1 MSNDFIF
8 YLLSTAR
15 TSRGKNNLEL
25 DESAEYFFDYDLISK
40 FASNASLVARRLDNH
55 RVFGQPRSQ
64 EGVVDHSLLWE
75 DERPWERG
83 WCLVTRDRAEKRK
96 WLRQC
101 PAASNVGSSA
111 PSFKLES
118 LSMQR
123 F

>member
-64 EGVVDHSLLWE
+64 EGVVDYSLLWE

-83 WCLVTRDRAEKRK
+83 WCLVTRITSQV
-96 WLRQC
+96 LR
-101 PAASNVGSSA
+101 PITHTMLTPPGIFVYLKSIMHA
-111 PSFKLES
+111 
-118 LSMQR
+118 
-123 F
+123 